1 MSTPQT
7 VRQIKEEEPAS
18 GLRAAGL
25 LSLVQQ
31 LIKQAAAPAHVEFAQ
46 LGVAAK
52 EPEVLLD
59 VEVDGVRC
67 VLIRAQP
74 HAQRAYTLLSP
85 REHEI
90 VRMVAEGYPNKT
102 IAAVLEISAWTVNTH
117 LRRIFAKLG
126 VGSRAA
132 MVARLLDERSMSEQR
147 KPTASPFP
155 LRRR

>member
-1 MSTPQT
+1 MRTPQT
-7 VRQIKEEEPAS
+7 VRQIKEEGPPTGSLSAT
-18 GLRAAGL
+18 GL
-25 LSLVQQ
+25 LALVQQ
-31 LIKQAAAPAHVEFAQ
+31 LIKQAAPSDVEFARS
-46 LGVAAK
+46 GIDEK
-52 EPEVLLD
+52 EQAVLLD

-74 HAQRAYTLLSP
+74 HTQRAYTLLSP

-132 MVARLLDERSMSEQR
+132 MVARLLDEGAMSDQR
-147 KPTASPFP
+147 KPTAPPFP